1 MKNKE
6 ANEYQRVRINH
17 ELTAGD
23 LLKIRMPER
32 KIDPNRVPPVKG
44 DIDIL
49 YEDQDYIALNKPS
62 GMVTHPTHGHHQDT
76 LANLLMGYFHGNISC
91 KVIGRLDKDTSGIV
105 LFGKHRLAV
114 SRLQKQQREGQYQ
127 KTYCALAL
135 WEDPEKPRPER
146 EFRIERPMGPS
157 PSGLMKQEIKENG
170 DGKPAIT
177 VYRMLETFQN
187 VAFLEIHTDTGRTHQ
202 IRLHLSSEGHPL
214 LGDRLYGNDVAEKL
228 ADRTML
234 HAWNIRFLQPF
245 TNKQISITAPIPD
258 DMRAFQKRLSNK
270 SLQGHVHLDLGFPQS

>member
-1 MKNKE
+1 MRFLQVYSSTTK
-6 ANEYQRVRINH
+6 QLGRVRINH

-127 KTYCALAL
+127 KNYCALAL

-146 EFRIERPMGPS
+146 EFRIERPMGSS

-202 IRLHLSSEGHPL
+202 IRLL
-214 LGDRLYGNDVAEKL
+214 R
-228 ADRTML
+228 
-234 HAWNIRFLQPF
+234 
-245 TNKQISITAPIPD
+245 
-258 DMRAFQKRLSNK
+258 
-270 SLQGHVHLDLGFPQS
+270 